1 MIGPKNVLFSHTIN
15 FYRITNITKR
25 IILEEAEKFTEKLN
39 TIQNADKDRINDHIY
54 NIFFEVSLATF
65 RVYPNICIVC
75 FFRPVT
81 AVRTSRMLSN
91 C

>member
-1 MIGPKNVLFSHTIN
+1 MIDPKNVLFSHTMN
-15 FYRITNITKR
+15 FYRITTITKR

-65 RVYPNICIVC
+65 RVYLDYIVY

>member
-1 MIGPKNVLFSHTIN
+1 MIDPKNVLFSHTMN
-15 FYRITNITKR
+15 FYRITTITKR

-65 RVYPNICIVC
+65 RIYLAYIMC